1 MCQEDIHLHG
11 NSWRR
16 QGKDCSYESI
26 IWQIKKKFFCFQLAQ
41 LFDLCL
47 HMNTWK
53 ILYCIY
59 TMHLSVHPS
68 IHSLIHSFIT
78 SKYTT
83 HLALGLSQ
91 ELHQQIMGVI
101 LKRLNVC
108 WNEKVSKVHKVN
120 ICCDKHTSVH
130 YTSQCQGQYILEFV
144 CQKKCYRIQR
154 RNRIICSRWDISYC
168 HVGLVESNV
177 QK

>member
-26 IWQIKKKFFCFQLAQ
+26 IWQIKKIFFGFQLAQ

-59 TMHLSVHPS
+59 TMHSSIHPS

-78 SKYTT
+78 SKYTK
-83 HLALGLSQ
+83 HLVLGLSQ
-91 ELHQQIMGVI
+91 ELHHQIMGLI
-101 LKRLNVC
+101 LKRLTFVEMKKSQKYTRSTFAVINIHQCIMPHSARVNTY
-108 WNEKVSKVHKVN
+108 WNLFVR
-120 ICCDKHTSVH
+120 SVI
-130 YTSQCQGQYILEFV
+130 GFKEGI
-144 CQKKCYRIQR
+144 
-154 RNRIICSRWDISYC
+154 
-168 HVGLVESNV
+168 G
-177 QK
+177 